1 MTPDASH
8 LQFSRQTWQMVSDQ
22 ARRTLSH
29 RDFCPEQSRIDN
41 LRCIS
46 FEEEGESSFGRQL
59 WFYEAL
65 GVDPLGRRRAL
76 YGALEFSIQFGLME
90 PARSSLFEQVEQ
102 RQRYVRELEK
112 SAARQIWQHA
122 STRFW
127 IRTAL
132 AGVTVVTLVWGLI
145 LIQHFSASRSPAAI
159 APSLPAPNQLP
170 SVLSPSAPPLS
181 GDGVSPA
188 VEQSPS

>member
-22 ARRTLSH
+22 ARRTLMH
-29 RDFCPEQSRIDN
+29 RDFCPEQSRVDN
-41 LRCIS
+41 LRCIA

-112 SAARQIWQHA
+112 SAARRVWQHA

-132 AGVTVVTLVWGLI
+132 AGVTVVTLVWGLM
-145 LIQHFSASRSPAAI
+145 LIQHFSASRSPAVM
-159 APSLPAPNQLP
+159 SPAVQPGPQFPTILAP
-170 SVLSPSAPPLS
+170 SVLPSADGAGSSPESDSPS
-181 GDGVSPA
+181 
-188 VEQSPS
+188 